1 MFRGARRVVEVKE
14 KRSPHGS
21 EKTFATGSKSH
32 NKEKYLQPM
41 HLPTPTIFFFRS
53 AHAFGRCTTLWRRKK
68 NMFSSDDG
76 TRSAKTTVFQKI
88 VNLQIDFLCCLE
100 KFEN

>member
-1 MFRGARRVVEVKE
+1 MPLAV
-14 KRSPHGS
+14 
-21 EKTFATGSKSH
+21 AQ
-32 NKEKYLQPM
+32 L
-41 HLPTPTIFFFRS
+41 
-53 AHAFGRCTTLWRRKK
+53 FGGEKK

-88 VNLQIDFLCCLE
+88 VNLQIDFLRCLE